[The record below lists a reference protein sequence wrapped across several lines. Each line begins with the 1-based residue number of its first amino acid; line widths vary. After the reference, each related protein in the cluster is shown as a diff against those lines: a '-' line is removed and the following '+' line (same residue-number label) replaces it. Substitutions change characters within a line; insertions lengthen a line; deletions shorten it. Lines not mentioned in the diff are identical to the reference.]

1 MLSLVMRAILTRGDR
16 PACIARDNI
25 AYRRIRY
32 AGEALAEVSGGK
44 LGTVMHTKIAVVFLA
59 LVIGTALAMGL
70 AAQGAGPG
78 QRLVQSAAE
87 ALGGRDRILAIK
99 TLQII
104 GNGEL
109 AYFNGGGNITGD
121 PDAPQKWQKILE
133 FTRTIDLEHWRTR
146 VQQRLKMDF
155 VFASTIGQL
164 GLNRT
169 NETLDGDVAYNI
181 GGGFLAAPVTG
192 TPQPQPAG
200 AAAARQRR
208 VELLA
213 HPVTIVRAALDP
225 TSTLSNVRTQG
236 GLQLVDVT
244 TAQRDILTL
253 AVHATSQ
260 LPAWVSYVGP
270 NANLGDVTYRT
281 AFVGYEP
288 ERGIQ
293 LPTGIATTIDF
304 RNVVQSKLHID
315 RNILDAPIDDLSAP
329 PSVRAA
335 RPLAGPP
342 EGGGTPQPTKV
353 ADHVWFLNGNTF
365 FEFDDHL
372 TMVEANRTDAALQGI
387 LAAANALVPGKR
399 VTQVIQSHHHFDHS
413 VGLRA
418 AVAEGLTIISR
429 RGNEGIFRE
438 MVARPA
444 RLFPDAL
451 GRSPRQLKF
460 IPVDDHLK
468 LKDAT
473 NEVDIYHILGNY
485 HMADGVIVHVPRS
498 NLLVE
503 ADLTTQDWDYNWWGD
518 SLMNNI
524 EYRKIKVDT
533 NLAVHAQKP
542 FPLAEV
548 VAAIEQQVRNAQ
560 AFCRRAADAQFFQPG
575 CPIQYNR
582 PLPAAS
588 N

>member
-1 MLSLVMRAILTRGDR
+1 MQKSTVVLAMTVA
-16 PACIARDNI
+16 AVV
-25 AYRRIRY
+25 
-32 AGEALAEVSGGK
+32 ALVSG
-44 LGTVMHTKIAVVFLA
+44 LA
-59 LVIGTALAMGL
+59 SQGTAPERQLVTR
-70 AAQGAGPG
+70 AAD
-78 QRLVQSAAE
+78 
-87 ALGGRDRILAIK
+87 ALGGRDRVMSVK

-104 GNGEL
+104 GYGEL

-121 PDAPQKWQKILE
+121 AAAPQKWQKVLE
-133 FTRTIDLEHWRTR
+133 YTRTIDLEHWRTR

-155 VFASTIGQL
+155 VFASTVGQL

-169 NETLDGDVAYNI
+169 NETLDGDIAYNI
-181 GGGFLAAPVTG
+181 GGGFLAAPQTG
-192 TPQPQPAG
+192 TPLPQPAG
-200 AAAARQRR
+200 PAAARQRR

-213 HPVTIVRAALDP
+213 HPLTIERAALDP
-225 TSTLSNVRTQG
+225 STKLSNLRKQG
-236 GLQLVDVT
+236 DLQLVDITVREGDT
-244 TAQRDILTL
+244 LTL
-253 AVHATSQ
+253 AVNATSN

-281 AFVGYEP
+281 AFAGYAP
-288 ERGIQ
+288 EKGIQ
-293 LPTGIATTIDF
+293 LPTGFATTIDF
-304 RNVVQSKLHID
+304 RTVVQSKLYVD
-315 RNILDAPIDDLSAP
+315 RNIVDGTIDDLSAP
-329 PSVRAA
+329 ASVRTPRPPQAA
-335 RPLAGPP
+335 P
-342 EGGGTPQPTKV
+342 EGGNANLKPMRV

-365 FEFDDHL
+365 FEFDDHI

-387 LAAANALVPGKR
+387 LRVVNALVPGKR
-399 VTQVIQSHHHFDHS
+399 VTQVIQTHHHFDHS

-438 MVARPA
+438 MVSRPA
-444 RLFPDAL
+444 KLFPDAL
-451 GRSPRQLKF
+451 GRTPKPLKF

-473 NEVDIYHILGNY
+473 NEIDIYHIVGNY
-485 HMADGVIVHVPRS
+485 HMADGVIVHVPAS

-503 ADLTTQDWDYNWWGD
+503 ADLTTQDWDFNWWGD

-542 FPLAEV
+542 YPLSEV
-548 VAAIEQQVRNAQ
+548 VSAIERQVRNTQ
-560 AFCRRAADAQFFQPG
+560 AFCRRSAEAQFFQPG

-588 N
+588 K

>member
-1 MLSLVMRAILTRGDR
+1 MHKRTVVLAMTVAAI
-16 PACIARDNI
+16 
-25 AYRRIRY
+25 
-32 AGEALAEVSGGK
+32 V
-44 LGTVMHTKIAVVFLA
+44 A
-59 LVIGTALAMGL
+59 LVRGLASQGTAPERQLVTR
-70 AAQGAGPG
+70 AAD
-78 QRLVQSAAE
+78 
-87 ALGGRDRILAIK
+87 ALGGRDRVMSVK

-104 GNGEL
+104 GYGEL

-121 PDAPQKWQKILE
+121 AAAPQKWQKVLE
-133 FTRTIDLEHWRTR
+133 YTRTIDLERWRTR

-155 VFASTIGQL
+155 VFASTVGQL

-169 NETLDGDVAYNI
+169 NETLDGDIAYNI
-181 GGGFLAAPVTG
+181 GGGFLAAPQAG
-192 TPQPQPAG
+192 TPAPQPAG
-200 AAAARQRR
+200 PSATRQRR

-213 HPVTIVRAALDP
+213 HPLTIVRAALDP
-225 TSTLSNVRTQG
+225 STKLSNTRRQG
-236 GLQLVDVT
+236 DLQLVDVAVREGDT
-244 TAQRDILTL
+244 LTL
-253 AVHATSQ
+253 AVNATSN

-281 AFVGYEP
+281 AFAGYAP
-288 ERGIQ
+288 EKGIQ
-293 LPTGIATTIDF
+293 LPTGFATTIDF
-304 RNVVQSKLHID
+304 RNVVQSKLYVD
-315 RNILDAPIDDLSAP
+315 RNIVDGTIDDLSAP
-329 PSVRAA
+329 ASVRTPRPPQAA
-335 RPLAGPP
+335 P
-342 EGGGTPQPTKV
+342 EGGNSNLKPMKV

-365 FEFDDHL
+365 FEFDDHI

-387 LAAANALVPGKR
+387 LKVVNALVPGKR
-399 VTQVIQSHHHFDHS
+399 VTQVIQTHHHFDHS

-438 MVARPA
+438 MASRPA
-444 RLFPDAL
+444 KLFPDAL
-451 GRSPRQLKF
+451 GRTPKPLKF

-473 NEVDIYHILGNY
+473 NEIDIYHIVGNY
-485 HMADGVIVHVPRS
+485 HMADGVIVHVPAS

-503 ADLTTQDWDYNWWGD
+503 ADLTTQDWDFNWWGD

-542 FPLAEV
+542 YPLSEV
-548 VAAIEQQVRNAQ
+548 VSAIERQVRNTQ
-560 AFCRRAADAQFFQPG
+560 AFCRRAAEAQFFQPG

-582 PLPAAS
+582 PLPPAS
-588 N
+588 K

>member
-1 MLSLVMRAILTRGDR
+1 MHKRAVV
-16 PACIARDNI
+16 
-25 AYRRIRY
+25 
-32 AGEALAEVSGGK
+32 VSG
-44 LGTVMHTKIAVVFLA
+44 AVAIFIM
-59 LVIGTALAMGL
+59 LVIRLAGQ
-70 AAQGAGPG
+70 AATPERQ
-78 QRLVQSAAE
+78 LVTRAAD
-87 ALGGRDRILAIK
+87 ALGGRDRVMALK
-99 TLQII
+99 TLQIV
-104 GNGEL
+104 GYGEL

-121 PDAPQKWQKILE
+121 PDAPQKWQKVLE
-133 FTRTIDLEHWRTR
+133 YTRTIDLEHWRTR

-164 GLNRT
+164 GVNRT
-169 NETLDGDVAYNI
+169 NEMLDGDVAYNI
-181 GGGFLAAPVTG
+181 GGGFLAAPQSG
-192 TPQPQPAG
+192 TAQPQPAG

-225 TSTLSNVRTQG
+225 TSKLSNLRKQG
-236 GLQLVDVT
+236 NLQLLDVT
-244 TAQRDILTL
+244 VRQGDTLTL
-253 AVHATSQ
+253 AVNATSS

-281 AFVGYEP
+281 AFAGYVP
-288 ERGIQ
+288 EKGIQ
-293 LPTGIATTIDF
+293 LPTGFATTIDF
-304 RNVVQSKLHID
+304 RNVVQSKLYVD
-315 RNILDAPIDDLSAP
+315 RNIVDAPIDDISAP
-329 PSVRAA
+329 ASVRSAPAPQGAA
-335 RPLAGPP
+335 
-342 EGGGTPQPTKV
+342 GGANATLKPMKV
-353 ADHVWFLNGNTF
+353 ADHVWYVNGNTF
-365 FEFDDHL
+365 FEFDDHI
-372 TMVEANRTDAALQGI
+372 TMVEANRTDAALQAI
-387 LAAANALVPGKR
+387 LDVVNALVPGKR

-418 AVAEGLTIISR
+418 AVAQGLAIISR

-444 RLFPDAL
+444 KMFPDAL
-451 GRSPRQLKF
+451 GRSPKPLKF

-468 LKDAT
+468 LKDST
-473 NEVDIYHILGNY
+473 NEIDIYHIVGNY
-485 HMADGVIVHVPRS
+485 HMADGVIVHVPAS

-503 ADLTTQDWDYNWWGD
+503 ADLTTQNWDFNWWGD
-518 SLMNNI
+518 SFMNNI

-548 VAAIEQQVRNAQ
+548 VSAIERQVRNTQ

-582 PLPAAS
+582 PLPAS